1 MRVKIKPS
9 TALIRLNLSGGMPQ
23 QETPDLE
30 PLDLPSPAFEL
41 LLPARLRAGS
51 ILGSLGAHSLAGVA
65 VIVMSPW
72 LAPERL
78 PNYAVRRVP
87 ISSIE
92 LLLPP
97 LQAPPPPSPPPP
109 AAAPP
114 DGGDATKSGAPAP
127 APAAPARPKFEL
139 PPIPVRPDTELTLLQ
154 PPTDLDVPI
163 RPNLRMPPIMAWSV
177 TPRAKLPPKRFV
189 MPGSSAI
196 NRQVPQLEAPPKLES
211 PNAMP
216 AVRDLKM
223 AAEIVMDRPPA
234 LPVQRATTM
243 PVRTFVPP
251 RPTAPTAPVALQ
263 MIDGDALNLVAIS
276 PQPVKA
282 LGSIP
287 LLPGSQV
294 AAIHEVKAPP
304 NPSLATAAATD
315 PTRAE
320 GATGETGASARSV
333 SGRGPATAT
342 GTAEATPSAS
352 ATGEGV
358 AGRERAAQGTGTGR
372 GAAPVKAGSGASG
385 SAATAAGSGSSGAS
399 GPTGGTGTQ
408 VVALASDAS
417 TGTASEMLPRSTVPI
432 RVEHPE
438 SRIFDVVVVQSSA
451 MPNAAAAGILSGS
464 PVYTVYVPVGERATW
479 VMQYCVPKESAIQK
493 RQGIA
498 IQLGN
503 PAPVKAPYPR
513 VTVVPP
519 LGGQEKVVMHGFITE
534 AGEFQDLRVVSG
546 EKAAEELMVL
556 PLLKRWIFRP
566 ATRDGKPV
574 TVEIVLVVPTARA

>member
-9 TALIRLNLSGGMPQ
+9 TALIRLNLSGGMPD
-23 QETPDLE
+23 QEMPDLE
-30 PLDLPSPAFEL
+30 PLDVPSPTFEL
-41 LLPARLRAGS
+41 LLPAGLRAGS

-65 VIVMSPW
+65 VIVISPW

-78 PNYAVRRVP
+78 PRYAVRRVP

-97 LQAPPPPSPPPP
+97 LQAPPPPSPPP

-114 DGGDATKSGAPAP
+114 AGVARKSRPAAPAP
-127 APAAPARPKFEL
+127 PALARPKFEL
-139 PPIPVRPDTELTLLQ
+139 PPIPVRRDTEVTLLQ
-154 PPTDLDVPI
+154 PPTELDVPI
-163 RPNLRMPPIMAWSV
+163 PPNLRMPPIMAWSV
-177 TPRAKLPPKRFV
+177 IPRAKLPPKRFV
-189 MPGSSAI
+189 TPGSTAI

-251 RPTAPTAPVALQ
+251 QATAPTAPVALQ

-294 AAIHEVKAPP
+294 AAIHEVKTPP
-304 NPSLATAAATD
+304 NPSLATAATAD
-315 PTRAE
+315 SNRAE
-320 GATGETGASARSV
+320 GATRETGASARSV
-333 SGRGPATAT
+333 SGRGPADAT
-342 GTAEATPSAS
+342 GTATETTPSANP
-352 ATGEGV
+352 TGEGA
-358 AGRERAAQGTGTGR
+358 AGRERTAQGTGTGR
-372 GAAPVKAGSGASG
+372 GTAPAKAGSGPSG
-385 SAATAAGSGSSGAS
+385 SAATAVGSGSSGAP
-399 GPTGGTGTQ
+399 GFPGGTGTQ
-408 VVALASDAS
+408 VALASGGG
-417 TGTASEMLPRSTVPI
+417 TGTASEMLPRSSVPI
-432 RVEHPE
+432 RIEHPE

-556 PLLKRWIFRP
+556 PLLKRWVFRP